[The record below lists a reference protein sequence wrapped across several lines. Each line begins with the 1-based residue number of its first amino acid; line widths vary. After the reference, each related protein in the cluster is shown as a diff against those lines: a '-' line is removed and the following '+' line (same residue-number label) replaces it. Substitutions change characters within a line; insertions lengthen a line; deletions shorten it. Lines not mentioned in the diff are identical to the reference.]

1 MHKCYGGYMYE
12 IWDYF
17 RRIWLK
23 FFGRKKFAEPYVF
36 SSYEIISPAFFFR
49 VSYLL
54 QGIYLN
60 LHPTL
65 YAVGILADGNRKR
78 LDGGLNIPFPPGR
91 YTLHYVDK
99 TDRQSQLLKITENTL
114 DAARIVLAV
123 KITYRVSEPI
133 KAFEI
138 QKPVET
144 LFSLVEADLKEYI
157 RTRLYE
163 DLIGNDDSQV
173 IDSGLVAKYIKQQ
186 HSARYPMSK
195 VFTIID
201 VIVQEKEGDPMFIE
215 KRKSYTS
222 QVVDGES
229 KIKIQDLNKTIA
241 FQEGEM
247 EQLRYRS
254 KVELEQL
261 KAKADVDLR
270 EIRRQIDYKEME
282 LQKVRDTWQQTQDIW
297 NQKQTRWLR
306 SMQAVESAFNSPYLR
321 DQQVREI
328 VSKIF
333 DEQKVFA
340 EADTE
345 SDTESDMS
353 DRGPDVKNNFV
364 KNSGDELDTLTN
376 TLFNL
381 LDRRKP
387 KE

>member
-1 MHKCYGGYMYE
+1 MYE

-23 FFGRKKFAEPYVF
+23 YFGGKNLVEPYIF
-36 SSYEIISPAFFFR
+36 SSHEIISPAFFFR

-65 YAVGILADGNRKR
+65 YAIAILADGTRKK
-78 LDGGLNIPFPPGR
+78 LEGGLNIPFPPGKF
-91 YTLHYVDK
+91 TLHYVDK
-99 TDRQSQLLKITENTL
+99 TDRQSELLKITENTL
-114 DAARIVLAV
+114 DAARVTLAV
-123 KITYRVSEPI
+123 SITYRISEPI
-133 KAFEI
+133 RVFDI

-144 LFSLVEADLKEYI
+144 FFSMIQADLKEYI
-157 RTRLYE
+157 RSRLYQ
-163 DLIGNDDSQV
+163 DLIGNDDGQV

-186 HSARYPMSK
+186 HGARYPISK

-229 KIKIQDLNKTIA
+229 KIKIQDLNKKIA
-241 FQEGEM
+241 SQEADM
-247 EQLRYRS
+247 EQLRYKS
-254 KVELEQL
+254 KAELEQL
-261 KAKADVDLR
+261 KAKADVELNAIRQEITIR
-270 EIRRQIDYKEME
+270 EIEN
-282 LQKVRDTWQQTQDIW
+282 QKMRDKLQQTQAIW
-297 NQKQTRWLR
+297 DQKQARWLR
-306 SMQAVESAFNSPYLR
+306 SMEAVESAFKSPYLR
-321 DQQVREI
+321 DQQVRDI

-340 EADTE
+340 ETDAETE
-345 SDTESDMS
+345 MLS
-353 DRGPDVKNNFV
+353 RKPDVRNDVPKHGGE
-364 KNSGDELDTLTN
+364 KLDSLTE
-376 TLFNL
+376 TLFSL